1 MSAYSHSLYDKKRI
15 RCLPSCSRKIFTLV
29 KVPDIT
35 LALGLNTENLVKR
48 ALFAIATHSNQDE
61 LTAAERKF
69 AAAFENAYQAS
80 LESNDTAESDPTSTN
95 KELER
100 HRRWGWIKKAVKKTT
115 KWVKKA
121 AKKVKKAAKKT
132 VK

>member
-1 MSAYSHSLYDKKRI
+1 MFQVTS
-15 RCLPSCSRKIFTLV
+15 SR
-29 KVPDIT
+29 DE
-35 LALGLNTENLVKR
+35 LAKLAPGLNTENLVKR
-48 ALFAIATHSNQDE
+48 ALFAIATHSNKNE

-80 LESNDTAESDPTSTN
+80 LESNDPAENDPTSTN

-100 HRRWGWIKKAVKKTT
+100 HRRWGWFKKAVKSTT
-115 KWVKKA
+115 RW
-121 AKKVKKAAKKT
+121 VKKAAKKT

>member
-1 MSAYSHSLYDKKRI
+1 MFQVTS
-15 RCLPSCSRKIFTLV
+15 SR
-29 KVPDIT
+29 DE
-35 LALGLNTENLVKR
+35 LAKLAPGLNTENLVKR

-80 LESNDTAESDPTSTN
+80 VESNDPAENDPTSTN
-95 KELER
+95 KLER
-100 HRRWGWIKKAVKKTT
+100 HRRWGWFKKAVKSTT
-115 KWVKKA
+115 RW
-121 AKKVKKAAKKT
+121 VKKAAKKT